1 MKGCLF
7 VQRIIA
13 LDMEGVVTPEIWIA
27 VASRTGISELRLTTR
42 DEPDYQKLM
51 DRRIAILDQYKIPLS
66 LIRDVIS
73 ELDVLEGSR
82 AFLDGL
88 RRKYPV
94 VLLSDT
100 FAQFANHF
108 MAQLGYPHLLCHRLV
123 IEADQITR
131 FVPRVEDAKRRAVL
145 GYQELGYHVT
155 TVGDSHNDISML
167 QQAEAGCLF
176 RAAPG
181 LPERYPNLVSL
192 EAYDELSEWIDISA
206 RS

>member
-1 MKGCLF
+1 M
-7 VQRIIA
+7 QRIIA

-27 VASRTGISELRLTTR
+27 VASRTGISELRRTTR
-42 DEPDYQKLM
+42 EEPNYQKLM
-51 DRRIAILDQYKIPLS
+51 NRRIAILDEYKIPLS

-88 RRKYPV
+88 RRNYQV

-100 FAQFANHF
+100 FEQFADHF
-108 MAQLGYPHLLCHRLV
+108 VTQLGYPHLLCHRLIV
-123 IEADQITR
+123 EAGQITR

-145 GYQELGYHVT
+145 GYQELGYHIT
-155 TVGDSHNDISML
+155 AVGDSHNDINML

-181 LPERYPNLVSL
+181 LPDKYPDLVSL
-192 EAYDELSEWIDISA
+192 EAYDELTEWIDFSA
-206 RS
+206 GN